1 MTAEQ
6 NFREAFERLKSNK
19 PKICP
24 IGTVV
29 SQNNV
34 AKEAGT
40 DPSALKKSRFPTL
53 IAEIQQYVSTIEAP
67 ASNRQKELLK
77 KKKNRS
83 LKERLEDVTKQR
95 DSLASM
101 LAEAD
106 ITILELKDKLK
117 HYEDSKIESN
127 VIQIG
132 GKK

>member
-24 IGTVV
+24 IGTLV

-40 DPSALKKSRFPTL
+40 DPSALKKNRFPTL
-53 IAEIQQYVSTIEAP
+53 IAEIQQYVATIELP
-67 ASNRQKELLK
+67 TSNRQKELLK

-83 LKERLEDVTKQR
+83 LKEMLEDVTKQR
-95 DSLASM
+95 DCLASM
-101 LAEAD
+101 LVEAD
-106 ITILELKDKLK
+106 LTILELKDKLK

-127 VIQIG
+127 VISIE
-132 GKK
+132 KKK

>member
-19 PKICP
+19 PQICP
-24 IGTVV
+24 IGTIV

-53 IAEIQQYVSTIEAP
+53 IAEIQQYI
-67 ASNRQKELLK
+67 SNMDNLPSIRQKELAK
-77 KKKNRS
+77 KKKRRE

-101 LAEAD
+101 LVEAD
-106 ITILELKDKLK
+106 LTILELKDKLK
-117 HYEDSKIESN
+117 HYENSKIESN
-127 VIQIG
+127 VISIE
-132 GKK
+132 KKR

>member
-53 IAEIQQYVSTIEAP
+53 IAEIRQYVSTIEAP

-132 GKK
+132 VKK

>member
-6 NFREAFERLKSNK
+6 NFREAFERLKSNN

-24 IGTVV
+24 VGTPVT
-29 SQNNV
+29 QNNV
-34 AKEAGT
+34 AREAGT
-40 DPSALKKSRFPTL
+40 DPSALKKNRFPTL
-53 IAEIQQYVSTIEAP
+53 IVEIQQYVLTIEAP
-67 ASNRQKELLK
+67 TSNRQKELIK
-77 KKKNRS
+77 KKKNRG

-106 ITILELKDKLK
+106 LTILELKDKLK
-117 HYEDSKIESN
+117 HYEDAKIESN
-127 VIQIG
+127 VISIG

>member
-40 DPSALKKSRFPTL
+40 DPSALKKSRFPTI

-127 VIQIG
+127 VISIER
-132 GKK
+132 KK

>member
-24 IGTVV
+24 IGTLV

-40 DPSALKKSRFPTL
+40 DPSALKKNRFPTL
-53 IAEIQQYVSTIEAP
+53 IAEIQQYVSTLEVP
-67 ASNRQKELLK
+67 VSNRQKELSK
-77 KKKNRS
+77 KKKNRG
-83 LKERLEDVTKQR
+83 LQERLDDVTKQR

-101 LAEAD
+101 LIEAD
-106 ITILELKDKLK
+106 LTILELKDKLK
-117 HYEDSKIESN
+117 HYEDSKTESN
-127 VIQIG
+127 VISIER
-132 GKK
+132 K

>member
-1 MTAEQ
+1 MTAEE

-19 PKICP
+19 PKVCP
-24 IGTVV
+24 IGTMV

-53 IAEIQQYVSTIEAP
+53 IAEIQQYVSTIEVLP
-67 ASNRQKELLK
+67 SNRQKDLLK
-77 KKKNRS
+77 KKKNRG
-83 LKERLEDVTKQR
+83 LQERLDDVTKQR

-101 LAEAD
+101 LTEAD
-106 ITILELKDKLK
+106 LTILELKDKLK

-127 VIQIG
+127 VVPMG
-132 GKK
+132 RK

>member
-127 VIQIG
+127 VISIER
-132 GKK
+132 KK

>member
-19 PKICP
+19 PKVCP
-24 IGTVV
+24 IGTLV

-53 IAEIQQYVSTIEAP
+53 IAEIQQYVSTLEVP
-67 ASNRQKELLK
+67 VSNRQKELSK
-77 KKKNRS
+77 KKKNRG
-83 LKERLEDVTKQR
+83 LKERLEDVSKQR

-101 LAEAD
+101 LIEAD
-106 ITILELKDKLK
+106 LTILELKDKLK
-117 HYEDSKIESN
+117 HYEDSKTESN
-127 VIQIG
+127 VISIER
-132 GKK
+132 K

>member
-24 IGTVV
+24 IGTLV

-40 DPSALKKSRFPTL
+40 DPSALKKNRFPNL
-53 IAEIQQYVSTIEAP
+53 IAEIQQYVATIDVP
-67 ASNRQKELLK
+67 TSNRQKELSK
-77 KKKNRS
+77 KKKNRG
-83 LKERLEDVTKQR
+83 LQERLDDVTKQR

-101 LAEAD
+101 LTEAD
-106 ITILELKDKLK
+106 LVILELKDKLK
-117 HYEDSKIESN
+117 GYEDSNMPNN
-127 VIQIG
+127 VISIER
-132 GKK
+132 K

>member
-24 IGTVV
+24 IETMV

-53 IAEIQQYVSTIEAP
+53 IAEIQQYISNMETTP
-67 ASNRQKELLK
+67 SNRQKELVK
-77 KKKNRS
+77 KKKSRD
-83 LKERLEDVTKQR
+83 LKERLEDVVKQR

-101 LAEAD
+101 LVEAD
-106 ITILELKDKLK
+106 LTILELKDKLK
-117 HYEDSKIESN
+117 HYEDSNMPNN
-127 VIQIG
+127 VISI
-132 GKK
+132 KPN